1 MPNPVVHFEIL
12 GRDHESLQQYYR
24 DLFDWK
30 IVQPSPDFPYGI
42 VSVEEQDEGI
52 GGGIGAAMDGGGPQ
66 TTFYVQ
72 VEDIEASLQKAAELG
87 GETVAP
93 VTVIPGLVT
102 FAQFKDP
109 EGNVIG
115 LVSSE
120 APPA

>member
-1 MPNPVVHFEIL
+1 
-12 GRDHESLQQYYR
+12 
-24 DLFDWK
+24 
-30 IVQPSPDFPYGI
+30 
-42 VSVEEQDEGI
+42 
-52 GGGIGAAMDGGGPQ
+52 MDGGGPQ

-109 EGNVIG
+109 
-115 LVSSE
+115 
-120 APPA
+120 